1 LDAKTRRSLH
11 NALGFFATQ
20 RVDLLHETPDQRLA
34 IDMRGMG
41 DADQE
46 KKSNFLTR
54 IEQDRLSTA
63 QLDPEYGKAEG
74 NNCESEHDLAD
85 CVRFW
90 SLRLALAFAMG
101 LQGRAAA
108 SASRSCPT
116 DATAISVCAK

>member
-1 LDAKTRRSLH
+1 MMPLAYSPRRESIFCTRRLI
-11 NALGFFATQ
+11 NASQSTCEEWATPI
-20 RVDLLHETPDQRLA
+20 RR
-34 IDMRGMG
+34 R
-41 DADQE
+41 
-46 KKSNFLTR
+46 KSNFLTR

-101 LQGRAAA
+101 LQSRAAA
-108 SASRSCPT
+108 SASCSCPT
-116 DATAISVCAK
+116 GATAISVCAK